1 MEEGL
6 CASVASALDEAQAGA
21 ERAEQAEEV
30 AEEQAAVAAVAVD
43 DVEAAHELARTGSK
57 KLGCGAPPPL
67 ARLCGHAAVPRA
79 PASSLLRNA
88 DAAEPA
94 LYVLLV
100 CTVVPWQLD
109 EESLGPMS
117 FFSLF
122 CAVFLTSIFGLRTF
136 GLFGL
141 RMLSFFRMR
150 PGDLEEG
157 LSLFGCFN
165 L

>member
-6 CASVASALDEAQAGA
+6 CASVASALEEARAGA
-21 ERAEQAEEV
+21 ERAEEV
-30 AEEQAAVAAVAVD
+30 AEEQATVAAV
-43 DVEAAHELARTGSK
+43 
-57 KLGCGAPPPL
+57 PPL
-67 ARLCGHAAVPRA
+67 ARLCGHAAVPHA
-79 PASSLLRNA
+79 PAASLLRNA

-94 LYVLLV
+94 LYLLLG

-109 EESLGPMS
+109 EQSLGTMS

-122 CAVFLTSIFGLRTF
+122 CAVFLTSICGLRTF

-141 RMLSFFRMR
+141 RMLPFFRMR

>member
-1 MEEGL
+1 VEEGL
-6 CASVASALDEAQAGA
+6 CASVASALEEARAGA
-21 ERAEQAEEV
+21 ERAEEAEEV
-30 AEEQAAVAAVAVD
+30 AEEQEAVAAVAAD

-57 KLGCGAPPPL
+57 KLGCAVPPPL
-67 ARLCGHAAVPRA
+67 SRLCWHAAVPRA
-79 PASSLLRNA
+79 PAASLLRND

-94 LYVLLV
+94 LYLLRV

-109 EESLGPMS
+109 EQSLGPMS

-122 CAVFLTSIFGLRTF
+122 CAIFLTSTF

-141 RMLSFFRMR
+141 RMLSFFRMM

>member
-1 MEEGL
+1 
-6 CASVASALDEAQAGA
+6 
-21 ERAEQAEEV
+21 V

-57 KLGCGAPPPL
+57 KLGCAAPPL
-67 ARLCGHAAVPRA
+67 ARLSGHEAVPRA
-79 PASSLLRNA
+79 PAASLLRNA

-94 LYVLLV
+94 LYVLLG

-109 EESLGPMS
+109 EESLCPMS
-117 FFSLF
+117 FFSVF
-122 CAVFLTSIFGLRTF
+122 CAVFLTRICGLRTF

>member
-1 MEEGL
+1 VEEGL
-6 CASVASALDEAQAGA
+6 CASVASALEEARAGA
-21 ERAEQAEEV
+21 ERAEEV
-30 AEEQAAVAAVAVD
+30 AEEQATVAAVAVD

-57 KLGCGAPPPL
+57 KLGCAAPPPL
-67 ARLCGHAAVPRA
+67 AQLCGHAAVPHA
-79 PASSLLRNA
+79 PAASLLRNA

-94 LYVLLV
+94 LYLLLV

-109 EESLGPMS
+109 EQSLGTMS
-117 FFSLF
+117 SFSLF
-122 CAVFLTSIFGLRTF
+122 CAVFLTSICGLRTF

-141 RMLSFFRMR
+141 RMLPFFRMR